1 MFSIQ
6 EHLHKIGTIF
16 LPSSKEAKLLMLEY
30 GKTWEQGHLGE
41 FVSEYKKWDR
51 ETASAV
57 YLVLCV

>member
-1 MFSIQ
+1 
-6 EHLHKIGTIF
+6 
-16 LPSSKEAKLLMLEY
+16 MLEY